1 MTVPPHITVCICT
14 FRRDALLRRLLTSL
28 EEQVADGAFTFSVV
42 VVDND
47 DAQSARAAVADAV
60 ATSRREI
67 LYAHEPQK
75 NIARARNRTLAN
87 ARGDYVAFIDDDEF
101 PSPRWLLQLLETCRT
116 HAAAGVLA
124 PVLPHFESTPPAWLV
139 RSGIANRPR
148 HPTGTSIGLGDARTG
163 NVLLERRLVA
173 GVTEPFDVRF
183 ASGGED
189 VDFFRRMMEQGGRF
203 VWCDEAVVYE
213 SVPQLRTTRTYYLRR
228 GLLRGRN
235 SLRQRSGRVRK
246 ILTTLVALPL
256 YTVALPFLL
265 LAGQHV
271 FMKHLISWCDHA
283 GRLLSA
289 LGIQAVRQR
298 DG

>member
-1 MTVPPHITVCICT
+1 MTVPPHICVCICT

-28 EEQVADGAFTFSVV
+28 EEQVTDAAFTFSIV

-47 DAQSARAAVADAV
+47 EAQSARGAVTDAAAA
-60 ATSRREI
+60 SQREI
-67 LYAHEPQK
+67 LYAHEPEK

-87 ARGDYVAFIDDDEF
+87 ARGEYVAFIDDDEF

-139 RSGIANRPR
+139 RAGIADRPR
-148 HPTGTSIGLGDARTG
+148 HSTGTPIGLGDARTG

-173 GVTEPFDVRF
+173 GMAEPFDVRF

-213 SVPQLRTTRTYYLRR
+213 SVPLLRTTRTYYLRR

-235 SLRQRSGRVRK
+235 SLRQRSGRARK
-246 ILTTLVALPL
+246 ILTSLVALPV

-265 LAGQHV
+265 VAGQRV
-271 FMKHLISWCDHA
+271 FMKYLISWCDHA

-289 LGIQAVRQR
+289 VGIHPIRER